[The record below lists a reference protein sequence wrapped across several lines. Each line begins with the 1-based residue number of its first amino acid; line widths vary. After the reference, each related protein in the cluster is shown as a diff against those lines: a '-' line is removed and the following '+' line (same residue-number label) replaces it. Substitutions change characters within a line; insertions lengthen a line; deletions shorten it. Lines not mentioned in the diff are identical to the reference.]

1 MSIAVYASQT
11 LNIYITKHDLDEL
24 LEGGEIWLD
33 CKIGWMLTR
42 TGQVHVTLD
51 DGLTETIQIALTEER
66 AAFRAL
72 KPKPKPKV
80 SLVKLIVDEQGG
92 LYAPPTR

>member
-11 LNIYITKHDLDEL
+11 LNIYVTKGDLDKL
-24 LEGGEIWLD
+24 LERGEIRLD

-51 DGLTETIQIALTEER
+51 DGLTKTIQIALTEER

-72 KPKPKPKV
+72 KPKPKTRV
-80 SLVKLIVDEQGG
+80 SLVKLIVDEQGA
-92 LYAPPTR
+92 LYDSPTR